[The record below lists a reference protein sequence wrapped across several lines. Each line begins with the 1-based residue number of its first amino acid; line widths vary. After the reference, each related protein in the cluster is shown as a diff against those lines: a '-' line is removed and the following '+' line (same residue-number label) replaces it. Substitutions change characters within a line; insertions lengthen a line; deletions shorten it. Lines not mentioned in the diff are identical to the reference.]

1 MVSITEQRA
10 EILNLIAP
18 GWTNQQI
25 ADRYSVNIETIKTTI
40 KLIYRALGA
49 RNRAHAVAIAHRQG
63 IIDRNARGRAA

>member
-10 EILNLIAP
+10 EILNLIAH

-49 RNRAHAVAIAHRQG
+49 RNRAHAVAIAHQQG
-63 IIDRNARGRAA
+63 IIDLNARGRAA